1 MEQVGGEAWR
11 RTEGVRLAGLVE
23 DFVEECGC
31 KGCKEVN
38 G

>member
-1 MEQVGGEAWR
+1 MAEDGGEH
-11 RTEGVRLAGLVE
+11 GLLGLVD